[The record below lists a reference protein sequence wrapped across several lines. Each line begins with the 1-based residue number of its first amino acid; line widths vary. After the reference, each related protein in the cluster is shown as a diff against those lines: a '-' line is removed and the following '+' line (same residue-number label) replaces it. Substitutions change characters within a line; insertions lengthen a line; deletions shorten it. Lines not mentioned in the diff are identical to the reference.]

1 MKSTPRQSRTTIVV
15 LRISYFVDLDQ
26 EFRVTLTD
34 ASMAHYYTN
43 TMYPIYTS
51 IYAQLYEV

>member
-34 ASMAHYYTN
+34 ASMAH
-43 TMYPIYTS
+43 
-51 IYAQLYEV
+51 